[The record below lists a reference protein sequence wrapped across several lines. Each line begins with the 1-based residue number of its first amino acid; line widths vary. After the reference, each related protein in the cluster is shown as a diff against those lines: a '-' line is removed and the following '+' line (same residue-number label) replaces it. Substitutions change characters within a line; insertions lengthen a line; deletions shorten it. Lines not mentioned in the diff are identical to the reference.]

1 MAGWGGGGAKW
12 GDRARCSPDRMKS
25 TGTRYLIV
33 ADPVETLN
41 PEFDLGVCVS
51 RELIARGIAVDYL
64 DLLASDPRQPSER
77 YLATLP
83 VREVL
88 SSDAGR
94 DPFWELGPA
103 RFASVRDYQVILQRK
118 DPPVDA
124 AFIAHS
130 RHFEAVPE
138 SIVQINRPP
147 ATYTLSEHTV
157 ILRYPEFA
165 APTTVCGSFEELVAA
180 VRRQPVEAVLKPK
193 STCSGKG
200 VSFVAPSAPADEL
213 RGFWEQWRPEV
224 IVQPYLPAIEASGDL
239 RILTINDRVLGSVL
253 RVPAPGSRLANL
265 HQGASPARLEPSQRQ
280 LAACRAVAADL
291 NPMGLHLLGLDF
303 IGEHLTEVNFT
314 SPTTI
319 VQINEVNG
327 IRADID
333 LVDELERMW
342 RERAGSPPVAQPA
355 RRNRLICKDRAV
367 PEGWVVI
374 GQAHS
379 PACPGA
385 GDNAWIIKR
394 PGRREVV
401 AAASPVPA
409 GYARVRPTRSAHCP
423 GDGDNAWLIE
433 RGADAGSD
441 RGAG

>member
-1 MAGWGGGGAKW
+1 MKNVGG
-12 GDRARCSPDRMKS
+12 
-25 TGTRYLIV
+25 RYLIV

-64 DLLASDPRQPSER
+64 DLLASDAGQPSDR
-77 YLATLP
+77 YLAALP
-83 VREVL
+83 VREIL

-103 RFASVRDYQVILQRK
+103 RTAAVGEYRVILQRK

-124 AFIAHS
+124 TFIDYA
-130 RHFEAVPE
+130 RHFEAVPD

-147 ATYTLSEHTV
+147 ATYELSEHTV

-165 APTTVCGSFEELVAA
+165 APTVICGSLDELMAA
-180 VRRQPVEAVLKPK
+180 VRRQPGEAVLKPK
-193 STCSGKG
+193 STYCGIG
-200 VSFVAPSAPADEL
+200 VTFVPNGAPEQEL
-213 RGFWEQWRPEV
+213 RGVWERWGPEV
-224 IVQPYLPAIEASGDL
+224 IVQPYLEAIEETGDL

-265 HQGASPARLEPSQRQ
+265 HQGASAARLDPSPRQ
-280 LAACRAVAADL
+280 LEACRAVAADL

-303 IGEHLTEVNFT
+303 IGDHLTEVNFT

-319 VQINEVNG
+319 VQINRVNG
-327 IRADID
+327 IRADVD

-342 RERAGSPPVAQPA
+342 RERDSRAAMATPA

-367 PEGWVVI
+367 PEGWVVV
-374 GQAHS
+374 GHSHS
-379 PACPGA
+379 PACPGT
-385 GDNAWIIKR
+385 GDNVWIIKR

-401 AAASPVPA
+401 AASSPVPA
-409 GYARVRPTRSAHCP
+409 GYSRVRPTRSQHCP
-423 GDGDNAWLIE
+423 GEGDNAWWIE
-433 RGADAGSD
+433 RSPLPDPGHTAS
-441 RGAG
+441 